1 MVEIQT
7 DSKRNLDC
15 LEVKVGKNKH
25 MIPLGKDVPLSF
37 AMKMRRVRKLPE
49 EERSD
54 EFFDLLVGF
63 ILSYMGEDAD
73 ALTIGDINKIV
84 EAWHLGSEE
93 DGVTEGE

>member
-7 DSKRNLDC
+7 DSKRKLDC

-49 EERSD
+49 EERGN
-54 EFFDLLVGF
+54 EFFDLLVEF

-73 ALTIGDINKIV
+73 ALTIGDINSIV